1 MTLEICKSSIK
12 EYVLTQSKGQYIPL
26 SKLTSL
32 AWWESKA
39 SCVSDF
45 GGVANVKTYVES
57 LDLNQRV
64 ETTDDSAG
72 LNTETT
78 TDASDIATHEVAQV
92 SSQTDISF
100 IDYIKEQIGRSEDT
114 KSEVIENKPTTST
127 KTSDSAWWVKTT
139 SGLIKGTTQLQ
150 PRYSMDNLWSY
161 AMDGLY
167 IIVGLLALY
176 VILHFMKTVLQLL
189 YDYFN
194 AHRIIYFRVILPR
207 WDSKGDREKERELSK
222 DMKEKIGRMSQVFRS
237 MHRLWELWVIDS
249 LANRFFSKAKFMINL
264 HYEKS
269 MVVFVIWTY
278 PEYQDIIGSSIS
290 AQYSDSSIETIEKP
304 NFFKEKYWSIAPL
317 EPKKDPVYPIKTFK
331 QIEDDPLNNIIDSM
345 GELGDADTFDIV
357 IHARPLWSSFN
368 RKAQRWAEWLY
379 RNDKNFIQPEGIFKK
394 LLYIP
399 FGIFDFVLF
408 GKKKEMP
415 GNNDKYQEWG
425 KDFVRM
431 TKAKED
437 AVNAM
442 GEEAGRHA
450 FSCNMYLMSSS
461 AEPDRPK
468 ANIRNMVWI
477 FNIFKDEFNN
487 ELDLN
492 EWKVDIFWFILKPIR
507 RFMNNIGS
515 VAVLHKT
522 NIFTENQLTT
532 LYHFP
537 DGAFNRSPSIKWMD
551 YKVLSAP
558 DNLYRPKE
566 PTEYVM
572 SWSITE
578 WYLWG
583 KIPKLFTKEH
593 WAYAETIDKI
603 DNLIPFDPVLHAKV
617 DPALIVSNEQGKF
630 VKETIEKHRSGL
642 KMYKDATLLW
652 VNVHRNQFEPVYMKR
667 KDRSRHH
674 YIIWKSWWG
683 KSVLLWF
690 MARQDAWNGD
700 GFCVVDPH
708 GDLVEDI
715 LTFIP
720 ASRAKDVIYF
730 DAGNEERPIGLNLYN
745 INNANEADRVVN
757 DATDMFLKMFG
768 PEVFGPRL
776 QEYFKFGSL
785 TLLEDLEEGATLLD
799 IPRLFTDEAFREYKT
814 SKVKN
819 PVVRNFRE
827 RTYASI
833 GDREKEE
840 IIPYLTAKF
849 VSFTTNSLI
858 RNIIWQTKSV
868 FNFRKIMDE
877 WKILLVNLSKGK
889 IGDLNTQLLGMI
901 IVWQISNGAMSRADT
916 PEDKRR
922 DFYLYVDEFQNF
934 VTNTFAD
941 ILSEARKY
949 HLSLIMAHQYIAQ
962 LDGGW
967 SNNIGETSGGKKSV
981 KDAVFGNVG
990 TIQSFKIGAPD
1001 AEFLEKEYA
1010 PVLTGQD
1017 IIWISNF
1024 KTYVK
1029 LNIDNATSRV
1039 FSLDTIWSQD
1049 YENKKVRD
1057 VLKQYSALKYGRDR
1071 KYVEAEIGARIGI
1084 NMEDQSAEALEA
1096 AAENAD
1102 TQTQPEAK
1110 QDEQIIPLETPVEE
1124 VQISE
1129 EEATWEEQAMEE
1141 QTIEQDQIAE
1151 GEQAPEQESW
1161 EEQVQELDQAEEQSE
1176 EANISEEGQTEQ
1188 VEQVTEQTDQA
1199 TEQAIEQE
1207 QSTEQ
1212 DNGSEVETQGSIAQ
1226 VEQAQPAQEEM
1237 PVQDNNWDTQNVADW
1252 SNTTSGDVQSNNWPI
1267 ISTQNNDKNT
1277 AV

>member
-26 SKLTSL
+26 SKLTTL

-39 SCVSDF
+39 TCVSDF
-45 GGVANVKTYVES
+45 GGIANVKTYVENI
-57 LDLNQRV
+57 DPNQRV
-64 ETTDDSAG
+64 EAG
-72 LNTETT
+72 LNTQTS
-78 TDASDIATHEVAQV
+78 TDGADIATHETAQ
-92 SSQTDISF
+92 SPQQTEISF
-100 IDYIKEQIGRSEDT
+100 IDYVKKQIGREEDT
-114 KSEVIENKPTTST
+114 KTTDTKNDIAAST
-127 KTSDSAWWVKTT
+127 KTNDSVWWVKTT
-139 SGLIKGTTQLQ
+139 SGLIKGTSQLQ

-167 IIVGLLALY
+167 IIIGLVLLY
-176 VILHFMKTVLQLL
+176 AIAYFMKTILQLL

-207 WDSKGDREKERELSK
+207 WDSKWDREKEREISK

-237 MHRLWELWVIDS
+237 MHRLWELGVSDG
-249 LANRFFSKAKFMINL
+249 LANRIFSKAKFMINL
-264 HYEKS
+264 HYEKG

-345 GELGDADTFDIV
+345 GELGDSDTFDIV
-357 IHARPLWSSFN
+357 IHARPLWSAFN
-368 RKAQRWAEWLY
+368 KRAQRWAEWLY

-399 FGIFDFVLF
+399 LGIFDFVLF

-415 GNNDKYQEWG
+415 GSNDKYQEWG

-461 AEPDRPK
+461 AELDRPK

-492 EWKVDIFWFILKPIR
+492 EWKVDILWFLLKPIR

-515 VAVLHKT
+515 IAVFHKT
-522 NIFTENQLTT
+522 NVFTENQLTT

-558 DNLYRPKE
+558 DNLYKPKE

-572 SWSITE
+572 SGSITE
-578 WYLWG
+578 GYLWG

-617 DPALIVSNEQGKF
+617 DPALIVTNEQGKF

-652 VNVHRNQFEPVYMKR
+652 VNVYRNQFEPVYMKR

-745 INNANEADRVVN
+745 INSANEADRVVN

-799 IPRLFTDEAFREYKT
+799 IPRLFTDEAFREYKI

-901 IVWQISNGAMSRADT
+901 IVWQISNGAMSRADI

-1024 KTYVK
+1024 KTYTK

-1096 AAENAD
+1096 AAENTD
-1102 TQTQPEAK
+1102 TQTQPEVA
-1110 QDEQIIPLETPVEE
+1110 QDEQVIPPE
-1124 VQISE
+1124 VPAEQGQMSE
-1129 EEATWEEQAMEE
+1129 EEATWEEQIVEE
-1141 QTIEQDQIAE
+1141 QTMD
-1151 GEQAPEQESW
+1151 
-1161 EEQVQELDQAEEQSE
+1161 EEQTQEQGSWDEGTQELDQTEGQSE
-1176 EANISEEGQTEQ
+1176 EGAALEEEQT
-1188 VEQVTEQTDQA
+1188 EQVTEQVT
-1199 TEQAIEQE
+1199 EQE
-1207 QSTEQ
+1207 QIAEQ
-1212 DNGSEVETQGSIAQ
+1212 NNGSEENNQ
-1226 VEQAQPAQEEM
+1226 EQTIQEEQ
-1237 PVQDNNWDTQNVADW
+1237 VQSVQEEKLAPDNAWDTQPVGNW
-1252 SNTTSGDVQSNNWPI
+1252 SSVVSEDNQSNGWPI
-1267 ISTQNNDKNT
+1267 ASLQKNDKNT
-1277 AV
+1277 TI